1 MSRHGIRP
9 AWMNRELFLRLQE
22 KKRIYLL
29 WKKGRATQKEYKEV
43 VKMCRE
49 KIRKAKA
56 QLELKLAAGVKGNK
70 KLFYKYINSKRRT
83 RENLH
88 SLLDEAGNVTTED
101 KEKADVLNAFFTSV
115 FKRQTGY
122 PQVSLLS
129 DLAALAGE
137 QTKPP
142 TIQEETVRD
151 LLLQLD
157 CHKSMGPDEIH
168 PRVLR
173 ERAEVIAEPL
183 SIIYQCS
190 LLTGEIPEDWRLANV
205 TPIYKK
211 GCREDPGNYRP
222 VSLTSVPGR
231 LWSRLS

>member
-1 MSRHGIRP
+1 MR
-9 AWMNRELFLRLQE
+9 LRE

-29 WKKGRATQKEYKEV
+29 WKKGQATQKEYKEV
-43 VKMCRE
+43 VKICRE

-56 QLELKLAAGVKGNK
+56 QLELNLAAGVKGNK

-83 RENLH
+83 RENIH
-88 SLLDEAGNVTTED
+88 SLLNEAGHVITEN
-101 KEKADVLNAFFTSV
+101 KEKAEVLNAFFTSV
-115 FKRQTGY
+115 FKSQTTY
-122 PQVSLLS
+122 PQVSPLS
-129 DLAALAGE
+129 DLAVLAGE

-173 ERAEVIAEPL
+173 ELVEVIAEL
-183 SIIYQCS
+183 HSI
-190 LLTGEIPEDWRLANV
+190 T
-205 TPIYKK
+205 
-211 GCREDPGNYRP
+211 
-222 VSLTSVPGR
+222 
-231 LWSRLS
+231 